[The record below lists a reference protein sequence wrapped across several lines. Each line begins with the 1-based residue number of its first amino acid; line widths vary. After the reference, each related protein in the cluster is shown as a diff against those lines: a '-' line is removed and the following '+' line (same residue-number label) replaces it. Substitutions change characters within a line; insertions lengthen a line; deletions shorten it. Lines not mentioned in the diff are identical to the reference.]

1 MYTYYIRE
9 EGDPHA
15 RHVNVLYTDFHK
27 ACDGL
32 DETIRLL
39 CPDFQPPVRADI
51 KAILELRHRA
61 VYFISQETG
70 DKFILCDLPVIE

>member
-1 MYTYYIRE
+1 MYTFYIRE

-15 RHVNVLYTDFHK
+15 RHMDVLYADFHK
-27 ACDGL
+27 ACDAL
-32 DETIRLL
+32 DHLIGLL
-39 CPDFQPPVRADI
+39 CNDFQPPVRSEI
-51 KAILELRHRA
+51 KDILELRHRA